1 MVLEFGPFTL
11 DTHERVLRRE
21 GRPVPLTPKTFD
33 ILLVLVQNSGRVLT
47 KQEIIERVW
56 PDTIVDE
63 SNLARQ
69 VSTLRAQIRSI
80 HQRNQTCD
88 RNGRELR
95 SRTQHARPR
104 LAYRKMCNKAV
115 ATFRK
120 ASALA

>member
-21 GRPVPLTPKTFD
+21 GKPVSLTPKSFD

-69 VSTLRAQIRSI
+69 VSTLRKTLGHAAAQYVETI
-80 HQRNQTCD
+80 
-88 RNGRELR
+88 
-95 SRTQHARPR
+95 P
-104 LAYRKMCNKAV
+104 
-115 ATFRK
+115 
-120 ASALA
+120 